1 MILYSKEDKMEHQN
15 NLQEGQNEG
24 RDKFLLGKLK
34 NYINKT
40 EFISK
45 FVVIIPALYAALY
58 FFQNIIYKF
67 NCENLYGI
75 SSSYFSYN
83 ADHNILVVLCIGFV
97 IAMFAYTYFIE
108 KASKKTKMDYVG
120 DWLYKIGTGLIIGI
134 VCIAM
139 YSNIAEIFIKSNNTI
154 INAINILF
162 IVLVFAC
169 GTASVFVVFGKQHK
183 LKKLSTFIVLA
194 TLLVLVF
201 GFVKE
206 LYPLD
211 KAKTAYEFVEIEN
224 KQYAILSKVDDKIL
238 VVPCEY
244 DETGKCHIKTSEYT
258 FKDKYEGT
266 YSYKDLNSYP
276 IIEK

>member
-1 MILYSKEDKMEHQN
+1 M
-15 NLQEGQNEG
+15 
-24 RDKFLLGKLK
+24 
-34 NYINKT
+34 
-40 EFISK
+40 
-45 FVVIIPALYAALY
+45 
-58 FFQNIIYKF
+58 
-67 NCENLYGI
+67 YGI
-75 SSSYFSYN
+75 PSSYFSYN
-83 ADHNILVVLCIGFV
+83 ADHNILVALCIGFV
-97 IAMFAYTYFIE
+97 IGMFAYTYFVE

-134 VCIAM
+134 AM
-139 YSNIAEIFIKSNNTI
+139 YYNIAEIFIKSNNAI
-154 INAINILF
+154 INVINIFF
-162 IVLVFAC
+162 IILVFVC
-169 GTASVFVVFGKQHK
+169 GTASVFVIFGKQHK
-183 LKKLSTFIVLA
+183 FKKLSTFVVFV

-206 LYPLD
+206 LYRLD
-211 KAKTAYEFVEIEN
+211 KAKTAYEFVEIEDQ
-224 KQYAILSKVDDKIL
+224 QYAILSKVDDKIL